1 MIKTL
6 SNLLKQDKEKYKVP
20 RKVQDVIPIRR
31 MWSDGIFQVGSK
43 FSKSYQFSD
52 INYQVASLEDKKVM
66 FLDYSELLN
75 SLDSGATTKLT
86 INNRRLNRANF
97 EQSILMPLRGDSRDV
112 YRREYNQMLLDKAI
126 GANGIMQEK
135 YITITVGK
143 KNIEDART
151 YFARVGADL
160 TAHFAA
166 LGSKCVELDAT
177 ERLRILHDKCFLS
190 GHGESSCY
198 AAIRPCDCSCR

>member
-75 SLDSGATTKLT
+75 SLDSGATTKIT

-112 YRREYNQMLLDKAI
+112 YRREYIAECKSLALYDTGVSAEYGDKLI
-126 GANGIMQEK
+126 TLSTCEYSRTNGRMVIVAKLVVPSAEE
-135 YITITVGK
+135 V
-143 KNIEDART
+143 DA
-151 YFARVGADL
+151 
-160 TAHFAA
+160 
-166 LGSKCVELDAT
+166 DA
-177 ERLRILHDKCFLS
+177 
-190 GHGESSCY
+190 GH
-198 AAIRPCDCSCR
+198 

>member
-75 SLDSGATTKLT
+75 SLDSGATTK
-86 INNRRLNRANF
+86 
-97 EQSILMPLRGDSRDV
+97 
-112 YRREYNQMLLDKAI
+112 
-126 GANGIMQEK
+126 
-135 YITITVGK
+135 ITITRQIPRGISQYLIGR
-143 KNIEDART
+143 NGRQT
-151 YFARVGADL
+151 RL
-160 TAHFAA
+160 
-166 LGSKCVELDAT
+166 EL
-177 ERLRILHDKCFLS
+177 LFFFLKTS
-190 GHGESSCY
+190 
-198 AAIRPCDCSCR
+198 